1 MIYKFYGPPGTGKTY
16 RLISR
21 AKAYVRMGTPLDKIG
36 YFAFTK
42 KAAEEARNRMPAEN
56 KKLKYF
62 QTLHSFG
69 YKTLGLDESRVLQP
83 EHYQTFGKRIGVR
96 VKYTDRINKQEIPYL
111 RSDNPYFK
119 LIQKAENKLIEPVSE
134 YNTGEYDQKVIRKRM
149 LNYIYKNMKKYKET
163 YELCDFNDMIRMLTE
178 SNKIPQFKVIFID
191 EAQDLSPLQWKLF
204 DKLKEHTEDMY
215 LAGDDDQAIFAWAG
229 ADVDRFISQKADQE
243 KVLKY
248 SKRISRAVQEQS
260 EIPIEKIEGLRKE
273 KDYYPR
279 DYEGECE

>member
-1 MIYKFYGPPGTGKTY
+1 MVYKFYGPPGTGKTY

-111 RSDNPYFK
+111 RSDTVSYTHRRCRRSTLCRSRWSPY
-119 LIQKAENKLIEPVSE
+119 
-134 YNTGEYDQKVIRKRM
+134 
-149 LNYIYKNMKKYKET
+149 
-163 YELCDFNDMIRMLTE
+163 
-178 SNKIPQFKVIFID
+178 
-191 EAQDLSPLQWKLF
+191 
-204 DKLKEHTEDMY
+204 H
-215 LAGDDDQAIFAWAG
+215 
-229 ADVDRFISQKADQE
+229 
-243 KVLKY
+243 
-248 SKRISRAVQEQS
+248 
-260 EIPIEKIEGLRKE
+260 
-273 KDYYPR
+273 
-279 DYEGECE
+279 